1 MKGTGK
7 SWTKVNKSE
16 HIPKKLTAAKL
27 RAISFLL
34 EGKDVKDAAK
44 CAKVGRTTLY
54 KWMKDSLFQRRLQEG
69 RETLFYEGL
78 DRIKGAMARSADV
91 LIKLLSSSDEGQ
103 RRLAAKT
110 ILDYGLKGFELKNLE
125 ERLVRLEEQLDRSSL
140 YRS

>member
-1 MKGTGK
+1 MKTDESG
-7 SWTKVNKSE
+7 
-16 HIPKKLTAAKL
+16 HIPKKLTTAKL

-34 EGKDVKDAAK
+34 QCESVEEAARR
-44 CAKVGRTTLY
+44 AKVGRSSLY
-54 KWMKDSLFQRRLQEG
+54 EWMKTPLFQRRLQEG

-78 DRIKGAMARSADV
+78 DQLKGAMAKAART